1 MPTTA
6 APSVIFDFAFNPYAL
21 LSLFGVVVN
30 LVLIYLILS
39 RGLQSSAN
47 RWFTLLLSLL
57 VLWGAG
63 EFLGRLSNNPVAS
76 DFWGSVSAPG
86 YVLMSVVFFSFT
98 LAYIG
103 KENFLDSFGKRLLV
117 FGSGLFFLF
126 IVWNTDLVS
135 THTIS
140 GIEKVPWGWNGPT
153 GTYFYVFVVWLESFF
168 VASVYLLVRY
178 YLKLTDQLKKKQTLL
193 MIIAVLIPLVIGT
206 TTDAVFPIIKVNFPG
221 TAILFTS
228 VLAMITTYAI
238 LKYKLF
244 VINPATHFAN
254 IVKTMNEAMI
264 VFNNNNEIEFA
275 NEAAERLF
283 GYALDEL
290 SHKKIQDLIKDQNTL
305 NTFEWNF
312 SDKLNQD
319 KLVNGF
325 EIDLNNKSGEL
336 VPVSLSGSSL
346 KDDGGTAVGSVMIA
360 ADMRELKKLVYNLV
374 AERNK
379 LSITL
384 SGISEGVFVVDKSG
398 VVSFLNQAA
407 ERIFGMKG
415 SAVLGKKAD
424 DVFKIEDDD
433 GRINVSYFF
442 PKEKLS
448 KDMVTFSR
456 NGVKITQPENR
467 IVYADLIAA
476 NIVEG
481 EGVNLGAIVTLHDV
495 SKEKDLE
502 EMKLDFV
509 SMAAHELRTPLT
521 SIRGYLSV
529 LQEEI
534 GKTLKEEQSSFLE
547 KAFISS
553 TQLAALVENLLSV
566 SRIERGSLQIQ
577 SQPTQWEPL
586 VEEAYTNFLPQ
597 AEERKVKL
605 TYVKPKETFPL
616 VLVDRFRIS
625 EVVSNLVSNALNYT
639 PSGGSVEIS
648 LEHKDKEVITHVTDT
663 GPGIPESALPKLFTK
678 FFRVSGVLEQG
689 SKGTGLGL
697 YISKAVVDMHKGR
710 IWVESTLGK
719 GSTFSFSVP
728 VSDVQELPNLPKYP
742 AGKQMFLR
750 KKGEESENKEEKEE
764 GKTEKK
770 A

>member
-1 MPTTA
+1 MLTTA
-6 APSVIFDFAFNPYAL
+6 APSVIFDFTFNPYAL
-21 LSLFGVVVN
+21 LSLLGLIVN
-30 LVLIYLILS
+30 LILIYLILS
-39 RGLQSSAN
+39 RGVQSSAN
-47 RWFTLLLSLL
+47 KWFTLFLSAL
-57 VLWGAG
+57 VLWGMG
-63 EFLGRLSNNPVAS
+63 ELLGRLSNNPYAS
-76 DFWGSVSAPG
+76 SFWSSIGAPG
-86 YVLMSVVFFSFT
+86 YVFMSSIFFTFT
-98 LAYIG
+98 LTYVG
-103 KENFLDSFGKRLLV
+103 KDSFLESFGKRLLV
-117 FGSGLFFLF
+117 FGSGLLMLFL
-126 IVWNTDLVS
+126 IWNTDLIIGHSIKNTVL
-135 THTIS
+135 
-140 GIEKVPWGWNGPT
+140 EPWGWNGPT
-153 GTYFYVFVVWLESFF
+153 ATYFYVFLAWLESFF
-168 VASVYLLVRY
+168 IASLYLLIRY
-178 YLKLTDQLKKKQTLL
+178 YLKLTDRLKKKQTQL
-193 MIIAVLIPLVIGT
+193 IIVALLIPLIFGSI
-206 TTDAVFPIIKVNFPG
+206 TDGIFPVLNINFPG
-221 TAILFTS
+221 TAVLLTS
-228 VLAMITTYAI
+228 VMGVITTYAI
-238 LKYKLF
+238 LKHKLF
-244 VINPATHFAN
+244 IINPAIHLVN
-254 IVKTMNEAMI
+254 IVKAMNEAML
-264 VFNNNNEIEFA
+264 VVNTNDGIELS
-275 NEAAERLF
+275 NEAAEKLF
-283 GYALDEL
+283 GYSTDEL
-290 SHKKIQDLIKDQNTL
+290 AKIKIQDLIKNKDSL
-305 NTFEWNF
+305 NSYEWNF
-312 SDKLNQD
+312 TDKLTNNN
-319 KLVNGF
+319 LVKGF
-325 EIDLNNKSGEL
+325 EVDFTSKSGE
-336 VPVSLSGSSL
+336 VIPVSLSGAPL
-346 KDDGGTAVGSVMIA
+346 KDEGDSMIGYVMIA
-360 ADMRELKKLVYNLV
+360 SDMRELKKLVYNLV

-379 LSITL
+379 LSVTL
-384 SGISEGVFVVDKSG
+384 SGISEGVFVVDKNG
-398 VVSFLNQAA
+398 VISFLNQAA
-407 ERIFGMKG
+407 ERIFGMKA
-415 SAVLGKKAD
+415 SQVLGKKAD
-424 DVFKIEDDD
+424 DIFKIEDDD
-433 GRINVSYFF
+433 GRIDVSYFL

-476 NIVEG
+476 NIAEG

-534 GKTLKEEQSSFLE
+534 GKTLKPEQSSFLE

-577 SQPTQWEPL
+577 AQPTQWEPL
-586 VEEAYTNFLPQ
+586 VEEAFNNFLPQ

-639 PSGGSVEIS
+639 ASGGSVEIS
-648 LEHKDKEVITHVTDT
+648 LEHKDEEVITHVTDT

-728 VSDVQELPNLPKYP
+728 VSEIQELPNMPKYP

-750 KKGEESENKEEKEE
+750 KKGEEEKP
-764 GKTEKK
+764 KK
-770 A
+770 KS